1 MSEYQYF
8 EFQAIDHPLTRE
20 QMAELRRWSSRAE
33 ITATRFVNEYQWG
46 NFKGNPNRWME
57 DYFDAFMHVANWG
70 THWLML
76 RVPAT
81 LLSPDDVSDY
91 RTEDGLEVWR
101 TRDQTIL
108 SFRSETE
115 DAEWEGGDGWLSSLI
130 TLRASLMR
138 GDHRSLYLG
147 WLAAA
152 WSTDLAEDTPEP
164 AVPPGLS
171 TLDAPHRSLAEF
183 LRIPSELIAVAAE
196 RSVALPTQLPERAA
210 IAGWVEALPVVEKDA
225 LLTELLLS
233 EAMHPLLALRQRAD
247 RELNAVTA
255 TIGVGK
261 QRTAGELVQC
271 TRALIRE
278 HEARRAA
285 ERAAEKTRQA
295 SDAAAR
301 RKCYLATLR
310 GREEELWQN
319 IDRLID
325 TRQAAG
331 YKQAV
336 DLLNDLRELADTTG
350 AAEIFGARLRRLRDL
365 HSRKPALIR
374 RLDEARLV
382 D

>member
-8 EFQAIDHPLTRE
+8 EFQAIDRPLTRE

-46 NFKGNPNRWME
+46 NFKGNPKRWME
-57 DYFDAFMHVANWG
+57 DYFDAFIHVANWG

-81 LLSPDDVSDY
+81 LLSPDDVSNYLTD
-91 RTEDGLEVWR
+91 DGLEIWR
-101 TRDQTIL
+101 TRAHAVL

-130 TLRASLMR
+130 TLRASLLR

-152 WSTDLAEDTPEP
+152 WSADLAEDTPEP

-171 TLDAPHRSLAEF
+171 TLDAPHRMLAEF
-183 LRIPSELIAVAAE
+183 LRIPPELLAVAAE
-196 RSVALPTQLPERAA
+196 RSGSLPTLPPDPEA
-210 IAGWVEALPVVEKDA
+210 IAAWVAALPVADKDA
-225 LLTELLLS
+225 LLTELLRS
-233 EAMHPLLALRQRAD
+233 DAVHPLLAFRQRAD
-247 RELNAVTA
+247 RELNAVMA
-255 TIGVGK
+255 TIGVGA

-271 TRALIRE
+271 AQVLIRKRE
-278 HEARRAA
+278 VRQAA
-285 ERAAEKTRQA
+285 ERAAEKARQA

-301 RKCYLATLR
+301 RKRYLATLR
-310 GREEELWQN
+310 GREEEVWQN

-325 TRQAAG
+325 TRQAQG

-336 DLLNDLRELADTTG
+336 DLLVDLRDLAHSTG
-350 AAEIFGARLRRLRDL
+350 ESEIFGARMRQLRARHTR
-365 HSRKPALIR
+365 RPALIR
-374 RLDEARLV
+374 RFDDARLV